1 MTTKMETEL
10 EQLHFAVQQ
19 EVGDV
24 GIALKHTCNT
34 ITDECV
40 RCWPLKEMHALVH
53 IVTMENPKPARHAA
67 NVIGAKVRETIEAR
81 HGRDHG
87 SEIALTA
94 ILDDVVCA
102 CLNIWFSGPKARTA
116 FKRVRKQLREPKEKE
131 K

>member
-1 MTTKMETEL
+1 MKTEMENNEL
-10 EQLHFAVQQ
+10 DLLHSAVQE

-24 GIALKHTCNT
+24 ALALKHTCNT
-34 ITDECV
+34 ITDEVV
-40 RCWPLKEMHALVH
+40 RCWPTKEMHALVH
-53 IVTMENPKPARHAA
+53 IVTMENAEPARHAA

-116 FKRVRKQLREPKEKE
+116 FKRVRKELREKK
-131 K
+131 